1 MAFIDTLHLES
12 SELDLI
18 TARYPACH
26 IKLLSNTSHK
36 IQKYQIEISCPNE
49 LIDTYFEFLTD
60 SGISM
65 SSSRYAQ
72 RICTD
77 STFRE
82 EMIGRSV
89 RNKA

>member
-1 MAFIDTLHLES
+1 MAFTDTLHLES

-18 TARYPACH
+18 TARYPACQV
-26 IKLLSNTSHK
+26 KVLSNTSHK

-49 LIDTYFEFLTD
+49 LIDRYFEFLTD

-72 RICTD
+72 KICMD
-77 STFRE
+77 SSFRE
-82 EMIGRSV
+82 EMMGRLV
-89 RNKA
+89 RNKV